1 MELFV
6 CRRGGA
12 ATAVLVFVVASLLVA
27 GGFWYYLSL
36 GDGDSMDLA
45 GEEPGAVEEEEEAQT
60 VEEPVVDGGSGGFS
74 IQDAVDDLEGRGVTV
89 VTVAEVEGYGEL
101 GFLVEFSEFVK
112 AAVKMEMVLMCCP
125 EGEAGMLVV
134 PFENAFI
141 VWRPEVRFEDGEPV
155 EESVLVEILS
165 AGCTETDDGW
175 IVCLRVANEGNV
187 VAGIEGVAINGV
199 EVDKYGVV
207 GFGYSDDEVGVGEA
221 GTDAP
226 LDIGVGGEAD
236 VHVYI
241 SDGYSDLASGTTINI
256 RISCGGMDYI
266 MLARLT

>member
-1 MELFV
+1 
-6 CRRGGA
+6 
-12 ATAVLVFVVASLLVA
+12 LLVA

-36 GDGDSMDLA
+36 GDGHAMGLA
-45 GEEPGAVEEEEEAQT
+45 GETNETVEEEEEAQT
-60 VEEPVVDGGSGGFS
+60 VEEPVVDGEPERFS

-89 VTVAEVEGYGEL
+89 VAVARVEGYSDL

-125 EGEAGMLVV
+125 EGESGMLVV

-141 VWRPEVRFEDGEPV
+141 VWRPDVRFEDGEPV

-175 IVCLRVANEGNV
+175 IICLRVANEGNV
-187 VAGIEGVAINGV
+187 VARIGSVAINGV
-199 EVDKYGVV
+199 GVDKYGVV
-207 GFGYSDDEVGVGEA
+207 GFGYFDDEVGVGKA

-236 VHVYI
+236 VHVYV
-241 SDGYSDLASGTTINI
+241 SDGYSDLTSGTTINI

-266 MLARLT
+266 MLARLV

>member
-1 MELFV
+1 M
-6 CRRGGA
+6 
-12 ATAVLVFVVASLLVA
+12 AVLVFIGVSLLVA

-36 GDGDSMDLA
+36 GNGNSMGLA
-45 GEEPGAVEEEEEAQT
+45 DETPETVEEEAQT
-60 VEEPVVDGGSGGFS
+60 VEEPVVDGEPEEFS

-89 VTVAEVEGYGEL
+89 VTVARVEGYGGDF

-112 AAVKMEMVLMCCP
+112 AAVEEEMVLMICP
-125 EGEAGMLVV
+125 EGEAGVLLV

-141 VWRPEVRFEDGEPV
+141 VWRPDVRFEDGEPV

-175 IVCLRVANEGNV
+175 VVCLRVVNEGNV
-187 VAGIEGVAINGV
+187 VAGIGSVAINDV

-241 SDGYSDLASGTTINI
+241 SDGYSDLVSGTTINV
-256 RISCGGMDYI
+256 RISCGGMDYM
-266 MLARLT
+266 MLARLV